1 MFQSPATATFPSL
14 TPVSATT
21 SATSAN
27 NRDSATSSSSVSAS
41 PSKSKRR
48 DLLKNYYGLSEKDD
62 DSLSVLD
69 EDFAAN
75 SEMRSMASST
85 ANMKAASSTLKSM
98 GPNPMDMDSPF
109 FVPETFVS
117 KCVNELSLPEMI
129 AQDNS
134 LVAEIKELDASMKTL
149 VYGNYNK
156 FIAASDTIRDMREKV
171 DDMDAQMQ
179 LFSAKMNSISEKSRD
194 IHGFFGE
201 KRTKIRQ
208 LTGVHSLLNKLHF
221 VFDLPQ
227 KLSKSLQQK
236 DYKAAVQLH
245 AETNSILSHYKS
257 LSLFSK
263 INAECSATMDIVTQR
278 VMASMR
284 NPNSAPS
291 EVNECVWMLGTLG
304 RGFESAYDLAD
315 AYLNVMKTQMS
326 KVMDIAAAEINYMKE
341 KAPSSEQEPTT
352 TSPEVFLFTAKI
364 KHWNAHVLKEI
375 NVFILT
381 FHEYFLSPTRKS
393 PGGVK
398 DTDFLEAGAISMGQ
412 HDRLEIELN
421 NLIEEF
427 LKRYFDQVAMLAA
440 IPTDIWTYKALP
452 FIHVF
457 DAINQDVATLRGL
470 NLFMN
475 MSERVKICAVEH
487 VKKVSQSAFGAAKK
501 GYMDELAK
509 IEAPHVSSKV
519 VLEEANAVL
528 QDGIIHKVFPLLE
541 MFVDDRLGFVS
552 LREGSSGVDAVLE
565 MLTDCFQE
573 FWDNLG
579 NEMKVISG
587 QSYTPIPKFPPTLL
601 ILILSRSALALSSS
615 LIDSLY
621 HSFIFT
627 VLKSRNIPQDA
638 SSASQAAAAAASKAA
653 DKRNKLLIVT
663 AGGGTIP
670 SANSGGSGSYSRRAG
685 SNTPAQ
691 KETQDV
697 SPKNV
702 DVLKKGKSVAAQWR
716 DIAKNLAFMFV
727 SVASSNLCVK
737 VRKYIKST
745 AWMDVQD
752 PVGPSDAWTVKVLGQ
767 IEGIDEQL
775 RLVYDQEFHDV
786 MKRQQPPAF
795 NITNASGNI
804 PVTSPQKTP
813 SKLNKSNSSMFA
825 SSTPNPRL
833 SKRPSMSGIGSS
845 TSGFGGSSS
854 VGGKFDAMLG
864 NIDLMFQ
871 DRADFFGN
879 VEMTREG
886 ILSAILRIVVK
897 CYIEELRIQT
907 LGPYGLHHVQVDSA
921 SLRRMLTQGTYG
933 TLSEDGLLNNLAEEM
948 ITSGMKRCVD
958 PIMLSFEDIDRITR
972 GGGSVA

>member
-1 MFQSPATATFPSL
+1 MFQSPTTATFPSL

-21 SATSAN
+21 TTPSATSATN
-27 NRDSATSSSSVSAS
+27 NRDSASSSISAS

-62 DSLSVLD
+62 DSQSVLD
-69 EDFAAN
+69 EEFGAN
-75 SEMRSMASST
+75 SELRSVSSST
-85 ANMKAASSTLKSM
+85 NMKASSTLKSM

-171 DDMDAQMQ
+171 DNMDAQMQ
-179 LFSAKMNSISEKSRD
+179 LFSAKMNSISEKSRE

-201 KRTKIRQ
+201 KRSKIRQ

-245 AETNSILSHYKS
+245 AETNSILSHYKN

-341 KAPSSEQEPTT
+341 EPPSTDEA
-352 TSPEVFLFTAKI
+352 TSPEVLLYTAKI
-364 KHWNAHVLKEI
+364 KHWNAQVLKEI

-381 FHEYFLSPTRKS
+381 FHEYFLSPARKS

-398 DTDFLEAGAISMGQ
+398 DTDFLEAGAISIEQ
-412 HDRLEIELN
+412 HDRLETELN
-421 NLIEEF
+421 ILIEEF
-427 LKRYFDQVAMLAA
+427 LQRYFDQVATLTA
-440 IPTDIWTYKALP
+440 IPTDIWIYKALP

-457 DAINQDVATLRGL
+457 DAINQDVSSLRGL

-475 MSERVKICAVEH
+475 MSERVKVCAVEH
-487 VKKVSQSAFGAAKK
+487 VKQVSKSAFGAAKK

-509 IEAPHVSSKV
+509 IETPHTSSKV
-519 VLEEANAVL
+519 VLEEANVVL

-541 MFVDDRLGFVS
+541 KFVDDRLGFVS
-552 LREGSSGVDAVLE
+552 SREGSTGVEPVLE

-573 FWDNLG
+573 FWEDLG
-579 NEMKVISG
+579 NDMKVISG

-601 ILILSRSALALSSS
+601 ILILSRSALALSAN
-615 LIDSLY
+615 LIDILY

-627 VLKSRNIPQDA
+627 VLKSRNTAQDA
-638 SSASQAAAAAASKAA
+638 STASQAAAAASKAA

-685 SNTPAQ
+685 SNTPAAQ

-702 DVLKKGKSVAAQWR
+702 EVLKKGKSVAAQWR

-745 AWMDVQD
+745 EWMVIQD
-752 PVGPSDAWTVKVLGQ
+752 PSGPSDAWTVNVLGQ

-795 NITNASGNI
+795 NIIGTSGST
-804 PVTSPQKTP
+804 PGTPQKTAP
-813 SKLNKSNSSMFA
+813 TKLNKSNSSMFTN
-825 SSTPNPRL
+825 STPNPRL
-833 SKRPSMSGIGSS
+833 SKRPSMSGIGG
-845 TSGFGGSSS
+845 TSGFAGSSS

-907 LGPYGLHHVQVDSA
+907 LGSSGLHHVQVDSA
-921 SLRRMLTQGTYG
+921 SLRRMLTQETYG
-933 TLSEDGLLNNLAEEM
+933 TLSQDGLLNSLAEEM

-958 PIMLSFEDIDRITR
+958 PIMLSFEDVDRITR
-972 GGGSVA
+972 GQ